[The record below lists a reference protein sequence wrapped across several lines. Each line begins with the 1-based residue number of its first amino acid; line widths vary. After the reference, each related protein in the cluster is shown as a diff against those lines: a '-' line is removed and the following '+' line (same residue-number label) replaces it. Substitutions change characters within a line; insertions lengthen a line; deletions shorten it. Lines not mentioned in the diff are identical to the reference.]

1 MAIGLAEAFAAETR
15 RGARLSIAVYIFWSV
30 SIAASAIV
38 SAVIASGF
46 PVFFRIPALLNLEG
60 IIAVVLPVPFY
71 FIALRSKRPL
81 TWCFVC
87 MICDILIWAQ
97 GKFFWFSMPAT
108 FAGVPLYLEVR
119 FGDIISFVILLT
131 IYILPL
137 SQAFIAW
144 GGAAVL
150 AVWTAGIAHAFLS
163 YKHAMLYWGPLGS
176 SMSPHDLTAMM
187 DPQALVP
194 DFFIMQ
200 ILLVTAYVAFLMLS
214 IGRGRRYVTHRATAA
229 ADAAFLERF
238 FPPGLAGDAGR
249 PGALKPVRRD
259 VAILFMHVR
268 EEDGALAESL
278 ARMQQRL
285 SLVEKIVFAH
295 DGILDRFTGR
305 PIMAT
310 FGALYSDN
318 DAVRKAMHCARQM
331 AGTMLPDVRGRI
343 FIALHADEAV
353 CGDVGGT
360 QSRLFSV
367 VSDGV
372 NFTRRVLDAA
382 EDHGTTILASDHF
395 MMKLPPFAEV
405 TAEPLGEV
413 ALRGREAPA
422 KLWSVVV

>member
-1 MAIGLAEAFAAETR
+1 MAIGLGEAFAAETR
-15 RGARLSIAVYIFWSV
+15 RGARLSVAVYIFWSV
-30 SIAASAIV
+30 SIAASAII

-46 PVFFRIPALLNLEG
+46 PAFFRIPALLSLEG

-71 FIALRSKRPL
+71 FIALRSNRPL

-97 GKFFWFSMPAT
+97 GKFFWFSMPAI
-108 FAGVPLYLEVR
+108 FAGAPLYLEVR

-150 AVWTAGIAHAFLS
+150 AVWTTGIVHAFLS
-163 YKHAMLYWGPLGS
+163 YKHATLYWGPLGS
-176 SMSPHDLTAMM
+176 SMSAHDLTAMM

-194 DFFIMQ
+194 DIFIIQ
-200 ILLVTAYVAFLMLS
+200 ILLVTAYVGFLMLS
-214 IGRGRRYVTHRATAA
+214 IQRGRRYVTHRVAAA

-238 FPPGLAGDAGR
+238 FPPDLAVEAARPDA
-249 PGALKPVRRD
+249 LTPVRRE
-259 VAILFMHVR
+259 VAVLFMDVR
-268 EEDGALAESL
+268 DEDGALAESL
-278 ARMQQRL
+278 ARMQRRL
-285 SLVEKIVFAH
+285 GHIEKIVFAN
-295 DGILDRFTGR
+295 DGILDRFTGG

-310 FGALYSDN
+310 FGALHSDS
-318 DAVRKAMHCARQM
+318 DAVGKALRCAH
-331 AGTMLPDVRGRI
+331 AITGTMLPDARGRI
-343 FIALHADEAV
+343 FIALHADEAI

-372 NFTRRVLDAA
+372 NFTRRILDAA
-382 EDHGTTILASDHF
+382 KDRGKTILASDDF
-395 MMKLPPFAEV
+395 IAKLLPGADV
-405 TAEPLGEV
+405 IADPLAEV

-422 KLWSVVV
+422 KLWSVMV